1 MAYTVL
7 FFHVGSLF
15 ICTGTEALAF
25 ADRGGF
31 VSSRLKHSKVEE
43 VSIDRTHSKPH
54 TISDLD
60 KILLTPEIPKL
71 KQEKN
76 NNSWERKQATEDTI
90 LGSALIR
97 RSNVR

>member
-1 MAYTVL
+1 M
-7 FFHVGSLF
+7 
-15 ICTGTEALAF
+15 
-25 ADRGGF
+25 
-31 VSSRLKHSKVEE
+31 SSRLKHSKVEE

-76 NNSWERKQATEDTI
+76 NNSWERKQEDTI
-90 LGSALIR
+90 LGSAIIR